1 MAGVK
6 TELELPLTAFPTT
19 SVPDIKFGTDGWR
32 GFIADD
38 FTFDNVRRVS
48 GAIAGYVLK
57 HENAAKGVVVGY
69 DTRFLS
75 RRFAEAAS
83 EVLAAAGIPVT
94 LANDYVPTPAVSLH
108 VKQSGAAGG
117 VMITSSHNP
126 WNWNGVKFRSLH
138 RRSLQIRGYREC
150 GSGQV

>member
-6 TELELPLTAFPTT
+6 TELELPLTALPTT
-19 SVPDIKFGTDGWR
+19 AVPDIKFGADGWR

-48 GAIAGYVLK
+48 GAMAGYVVK

-94 LANDYVPTPAVSLH
+94 LADAYGPP
-108 VKQSGAAGG
+108 
-117 VMITSSHNP
+117 
-126 WNWNGVKFRSLH
+126 
-138 RRSLQIRGYREC
+138 
-150 GSGQV
+150 